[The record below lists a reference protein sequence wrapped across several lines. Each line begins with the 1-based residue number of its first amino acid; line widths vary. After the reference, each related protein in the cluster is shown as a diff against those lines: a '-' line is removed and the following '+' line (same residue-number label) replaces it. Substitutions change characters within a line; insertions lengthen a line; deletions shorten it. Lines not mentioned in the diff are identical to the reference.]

1 MRYAIAIF
9 TLLLVA
15 PAAVAQVPMNC
26 PPASP
31 AVCCPPASPMVC
43 CPPASPMVCCPPASP
58 MVCCPPTSPMVYSAV
73 PVQPAPVYQP
83 VVSPVPTTTV
93 ATPAPLYGVQVQRML
108 GGGFTR
114 TGSYNR
120 SVRYVAPASCY
131 YCPY

>member
-15 PAAVAQVPMNC
+15 PAAVAQVPMNYMNC

-31 AVCCPPASPMVC
+31 TVCCPPASPMVC
-43 CPPASPMVCCPPASP
+43 CPPANS
-58 MVCCPPTSPMVYSAV
+58 MVYPVV
-73 PVQPAPVYQP
+73 PVQAAPVYQP
-83 VVSPVPTTTV
+83 VVSPLPTTTV
-93 ATPAPLYGVQVQRML
+93 ATPAPLYGIQFQRML

-120 SVRYVAPASCY
+120 SVRYVTPTVAPASCY

>member
-15 PAAVAQVPMNC
+15 PAAVAQIPMN
-26 PPASP
+26 
-31 AVCCPPASPMVC
+31 